1 MAIGFPAAGDVNE
14 IGVFMAGGSKRI
26 QKQINTLHGL
36 ADDARLKDIYEVQ
49 SIKITKY
56 TNLFD
61 KDKDGKKETLIV
73 YIQPVDQDGDII
85 KAAGDVHVQLLK
97 LDKDQDPDVLGK
109 WHITQEE
116 LRKLWL
122 NALLKTNYRL
132 TFDVSDKVESNEE
145 PLTVM
150 VTFTDYL
157 TGREL
162 GKVLVGA
169 RFPTPHANLP
179 GGNRGID
186 MNADDVV
193 DLGLLENAVLD
204 HEDRAARRCLLRGL
218 EEELDVPLDLFLSLL
233 Q

>member
-1 MAIGFPAAGDVNE
+1 MKIVYRNFNFIARYFAVAAMLLCLCALIHFV
-14 IGVFMAGGSKRI
+14 AGCESNATPKNPLAEQVETLTQDKREMMRQIEHLESKNKAL

-61 KDKDGKKETLIV
+61 KDKDSKKETLIV

-97 LDKDQDPDVLGK
+97 LYKDQNPDVLGK

-122 NALLKTNYRL
+122 DALLKTNYRL
-132 TFDVSDKVESNEE
+132 TFDVSDKVETFEE

-157 TGREL
+157 TGREFNEQKL
-162 GKVLVGA
+162 IKP
-169 RFPTPHANLP
+169 R
-179 GGNRGID
+179 
-186 MNADDVV
+186 
-193 DLGLLENAVLD
+193 
-204 HEDRAARRCLLRGL
+204 
-218 EEELDVPLDLFLSLL
+218 
-233 Q
+233 